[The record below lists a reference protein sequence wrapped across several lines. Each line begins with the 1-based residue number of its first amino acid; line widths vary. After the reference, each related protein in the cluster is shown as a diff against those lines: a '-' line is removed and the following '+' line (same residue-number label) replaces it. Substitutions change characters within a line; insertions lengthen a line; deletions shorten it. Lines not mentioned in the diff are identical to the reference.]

1 MASLKKR
8 MKQLSTI
15 LLIMGLFSLTGLF
28 GQNKKTEEKEKIDLN
43 KPVENP
49 DLKKAFGTFNSNKS
63 ETNLQLVLS
72 GLKKA
77 NFIVLFQAD
86 EVKTTKDQNGNTVID
101 KGSVIKFINCFD
113 KDNKPFLPL
122 FTDWQEVDLWYKQR
136 DASIQSFIMT
146 TFETF
151 EWVSN
156 DKTYNGVVIN
166 PGSTGWTMS
175 KEQVTYFLTD
185 FKPKTSR

>member
-1 MASLKKR
+1 

-15 LLIMGLFSLTGLF
+15 FLIMGLFSLTGLF

-49 DLKKAFGTFNSNKS
+49 DLKKAFATFNSNKS

>member
-1 MASLKKR
+1 
-8 MKQLSTI
+8 MKQLLTI
-15 LLIMGLFSLTGLF
+15 LLVMGLFSLTGLF

-49 DLKKAFGTFNSNKS
+49 DLKNAFVTFSSNKS
-63 ETNLQLVLS
+63 ETNLQLVIG

-86 EVKTTKDQNGNTVID
+86 EVKTTKDKNGNTVID
-101 KGSVIKFINCFD
+101 KGSVLKFINCFD
-113 KDNKPFLPL
+113 KENKPFLPL

-175 KEQVTYFLTD
+175 KEQVTNFLAD
-185 FKPKTSR
+185 YKQKTSR

>member
-1 MASLKKR
+1 

-15 LLIMGLFSLTGLF
+15 LLIMGFLSLTGLF
-28 GQNKKTEEKEKIDLN
+28 GQNKKTEQKENLDLN

-49 DLKKAFGTFNSNKS
+49 DLKNAFVIFSSNKS
-63 ETNLQLVLS
+63 ETNLQLVIG

-86 EVKTTKDQNGNTVID
+86 EMKTTKDQHGNTVID

-113 KDNKPFLPL
+113 KENKPFLPL

-136 DASIQSFIMT
+136 DTTIQSFIMT

-156 DKTYNGVVIN
+156 NKIYNGVVIN

-175 KEQVTYFLTD
+175 KEQVASFLTD
-185 FKPKTSR
+185 YKPNTSR